1 MSDLIV
7 VGFDTPDEADKVLV
21 KLAGLKKEYL
31 IDLEDAVVVVR
42 DAEGKVHL
50 KQSLN
55 LTAIGATSGLLSGS
69 IWGGLVGLLFL
80 NPLAGFAIGGALGA
94 GAGALSGSL
103 TDYGI
108 DDDFIKSLGNTIPNN
123 SSALFILVRKVQP
136 EKVLAE
142 FGLRGRVLKTSLSP
156 AGAEAPGGSLRRP
169 DAFAASRNVLRRFG
183 RVIFP
188 AGARASCLQVESL
201 EGR

>member
-7 VGFDTPDEADKVLV
+7 VGFDSPEEADRVLV
-21 KLAGLKKEYL
+21 RLAGLKKEYL

-55 LTAIGATSGLLSGS
+55 LTAVGATSGLLSGS

-108 DDDFIKSLGNTIPNN
+108 DDEFIKSLGNTIPNN

-142 FGLRGRVLKTSLSP
+142 FPDLRGRVLKTSLSP
-156 AGAEAPGGSLRRP
+156 EQEQKLQAALSGAA
-169 DAFAASRNVLRRFG
+169 AASP
-183 RVIFP
+183 P
-188 AGARASCLQVESL
+188 AGSF
-201 EGR
+201 

>member
-1 MSDLIV
+1 MSELIV
-7 VGFDTPDEADKVLV
+7 VGFDSPEEADRVLV
-21 KLAGLKKEYL
+21 RLAGLKKEYL

-42 DAEGKVHL
+42 DTEGKVHL

-55 LTAIGATSGLLSGS
+55 LTAVGATSGLLSGS

-108 DDDFIKSLGNTIPNN
+108 DDEFIKSLGNTIPNN

-142 FGLRGRVLKTSLSP
+142 FPDLRGRVLKTSLSP
-156 AGAEAPGGSLRRP
+156 EQEKKLQAALSGAA
-169 DAFAASRNVLRRFG
+169 AASP
-183 RVIFP
+183 P
-188 AGARASCLQVESL
+188 AGSF
-201 EGR
+201 

>member
-42 DAEGKVHL
+42 DEAGKVHL

-55 LTAIGATSGLLSGS
+55 LTAIGASTGLLSGAL
-69 IWGGLVGLLFL
+69 WGGLVGLLFL
-80 NPLAGFAIGGALGA
+80 NPLAGFAIGGAVGA

-103 TDYGI
+103 SDYGI
-108 DDDFIKSLGNTIPNN
+108 DDNFIKSLGDTIPNN
-123 SSALFILVRKVQP
+123 SSALFVLVRKVQP
-136 EKVLAE
+136 EKVMAE
-142 FGLRGRVLKTSLSP
+142 FQGLRGRVLKTSLSP
-156 AGAEAPGGSLRRP
+156 EQEKRLRRP
-169 DAFAASRNVLRRFG
+169 SRGSALRLRRPG
-183 RVIFP
+183 DWP
-188 AGARASCLQVESL
+188 AGP
-201 EGR
+201 

>member
-42 DAEGKVHL
+42 DETGKVHL

-55 LTAIGATSGLLSGS
+55 LTAIGASSGLLSGAL
-69 IWGGLVGLLFL
+69 WGGLVGLLFL
-80 NPLAGFAIGGALGA
+80 NPLAGFAIGGAVGA

-103 TDYGI
+103 SDYGI
-108 DDDFIKSLGNTIPNN
+108 DDNFIKSLGETIPNN
-123 SSALFILVRKVQP
+123 SSALFVLVRKVQP

-142 FGLRGRVLKTSLSP
+142 LQGLRGRVLKTSLSP
-156 AGAEAPGGSLRRP
+156 DQEKRLQEALSGVTGAAPAP
-169 DAFAASRNVLRRFG
+169 PTA
-183 RVIFP
+183 
-188 AGARASCLQVESL
+188 
-201 EGR
+201 

>member
-1 MSDLIV
+1 MSELIV
-7 VGFDTPDEADKVLV
+7 VGFDSPEEADRVLV
-21 KLAGLKKEYL
+21 RLAGLKKEYL

-42 DAEGKVHL
+42 DTEGKVHL

-55 LTAIGATSGLLSGS
+55 LTAVGATSGLLSGS

-108 DDDFIKSLGNTIPNN
+108 DDEFIKSLGNTIPNN
-123 SSALFILVRKVQP
+123 SSALFILVRKAQP

-142 FGLRGRVLKTSLSP
+142 FPDLRGRVLKTSLSP
-156 AGAEAPGGSLRRP
+156 EQEQKLQAALSGA
-169 DAFAASRNVLRRFG
+169 AAVSP
-183 RVIFP
+183 P
-188 AGARASCLQVESL
+188 AGSF
-201 EGR
+201 

>member
-1 MSDLIV
+1 MSELIV
-7 VGFDTPDEADKVLV
+7 VGFDSPEEADRVLV
-21 KLAGLKKEYL
+21 RLAGLKKEYL

-42 DAEGKVHL
+42 DTEGKVHL

-55 LTAIGATSGLLSGS
+55 LTAVGATSGLLSGS
-69 IWGGLVGLLFL
+69 LWGGLVGLLFL

-108 DDDFIKSLGNTIPNN
+108 DDEFIKSLGNTIPNN

-142 FGLRGRVLKTSLSP
+142 FPDLRGRVLKTSLSP
-156 AGAEAPGGSLRRP
+156 EQEKKLQAALSGAA
-169 DAFAASRNVLRRFG
+169 AASP
-183 RVIFP
+183 P
-188 AGARASCLQVESL
+188 AGSF
-201 EGR
+201 

>member
-7 VGFDTPDEADKVLV
+7 VGFDSTDEADKVLL
-21 KLAGLKKEYL
+21 KLNSLRKEYL

-55 LTAIGATSGLLSGS
+55 LTAVGATSGLLSGS
-69 IWGGLVGLLFL
+69 LWGGLVGLLFL
-80 NPLAGFAIGGALGA
+80 NPIAGFAIGGALGA

-103 TDYGI
+103 ADYGI
-108 DDDFIKSLGNTIPNN
+108 DDEFIKSLGNTIPNG
-123 SSALFILVRKVQP
+123 SSALFVLVRKVQP

-142 FGLRGRVLKTSLSP
+142 FSGLRGRVLKTSLSLEQEQRLQAALSQAQTP
-156 AGAEAPGGSLRRP
+156 SPQAGT
-169 DAFAASRNVLRRFG
+169 F
-183 RVIFP
+183 
-188 AGARASCLQVESL
+188 
-201 EGR
+201 